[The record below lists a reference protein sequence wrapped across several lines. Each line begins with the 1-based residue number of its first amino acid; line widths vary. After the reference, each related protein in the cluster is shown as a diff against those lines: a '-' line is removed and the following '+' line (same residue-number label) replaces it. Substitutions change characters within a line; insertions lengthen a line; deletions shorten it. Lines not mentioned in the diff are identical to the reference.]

1 MKKILCLVFACVM
14 TIMISA
20 CGEDMNNKNPVE
32 SGISEMEEILPS
44 QAQNSTQ
51 PSEQEK
57 AENFIGEQRA
67 KEIALEKAGISHDD
81 VVFERV
87 ELDKDN
93 GIWEYDIEFRKE
105 KTEYDAEIN
114 AENGNIIK
122 WEVDTQD

>member
-1 MKKILCLVFACVM
+1 
-14 TIMISA
+14 MISA